1 MRDNSKIQLLRRQP
15 LFEHCSKRELAQ
27 IAPTVDELDVPAG
40 YTLVE
45 QGALGHEFVVLAE
58 GIADVESDGERVNE
72 LGPGDYLGE
81 IALVTGERRTA
92 TVTTRTPA
100 RLLVFNAP
108 AFRALLARAPRVRRK
123 VVSRAALRLAS
134 SY

>member
-1 MRDNSKIQLLRRQP
+1 MRRNAKVELLRRQP
-15 LFEHCSKRELAQ
+15 LFEDCSRRQLVE
-27 IAPTVDELDVPAG
+27 IAATVDEVVVPAG
-40 YTLVE
+40 RTVARE
-45 QGALGHEFVVLAE
+45 GALGHEFVVLAE
-58 GIADVESDGERVNE
+58 GVADVESDGAIVGT

-81 IALVTGERRTA
+81 IALVTGGRRTA

-100 RLLVFNAP
+100 RLLVFSAP

-134 SY
+134 

>member
-1 MRDNSKIQLLRRQP
+1 MRENPKIQLLRRMP
-15 LFEHCSKRELAQ
+15 LFEHCSTRQLSH
-27 IAPTVDELDVPAG
+27 IASTVDEVDVPAG
-40 YTLVE
+40 LTLTRE
-45 QGALGHEFVVLAE
+45 GTLGHEFVLLAE
-58 GIADVESDGERVNE
+58 GVADVESDGELVGE
-72 LGPGDYLGE
+72 LGPGDYFGE

-100 RLLVFNAP
+100 RLLVFNEP

-134 SY
+134 